1 MEQFWSLFENEPLL
15 RGAIWAFL
23 MLLGYIIL
31 FLFTKHILKKR
42 LYQLF
47 SKTKSLLD
55 DYLISHKVLQF
66 LPHFVPG
73 LIIYY
78 VLRNLFPELIF
89 LQNLI
94 LVSIIFLFTVTAT
107 RVLRAGSDFYHS
119 LPISEGKSVKGYIQI
134 ISIIIYVLG
143 MIVVV
148 AILIGKSP
156 GAILGGLGALMAVMM
171 LVFRDTILSLV
182 ASVQISAYDLVR
194 IGDWIE
200 IPSLG
205 IDGDIMDIALHSVKI
220 RNFDKT
226 ISVLPTHKLIEVPL
240 KNWKGMQE
248 SGGRRIKRALMVD
261 VNSIT
266 LCTDEMIQQFKK
278 IHLIHDYVESRLKEV
293 TEFNLK
299 LNTDLSEPANGRR
312 LTNVGT
318 FRKYIEAYLRHH
330 PKIRS
335 DYTLMVRQLP
345 PSEKGLPLEIYCF
358 TNTTSWVEYESIQ
371 ADIFDHI
378 LAVARRFYLRVYQ
391 LPGDNPAIA
400 AIASDK

>member
-1 MEQFWSLFENEPLL
+1 
-15 RGAIWAFL
+15 
-23 MLLGYIIL
+23 
-31 FLFTKHILKKR
+31 
-42 LYQLF
+42 
-47 SKTKSLLD
+47 
-55 DYLISHKVLQF
+55 
-66 LPHFVPG
+66 
-73 LIIYY
+73 
-78 VLRNLFPELIF
+78 
-89 LQNLI
+89 
-94 LVSIIFLFTVTAT
+94 
-107 RVLRAGSDFYHS
+107 
-119 LPISEGKSVKGYIQI
+119 
-134 ISIIIYVLG
+134 
-143 MIVVV
+143 
-148 AILIGKSP
+148 
-156 GAILGGLGALMAVMM
+156 
-171 LVFRDTILSLV
+171 
-182 ASVQISAYDLVR
+182 
-194 IGDWIE
+194 
-200 IPSLG
+200 
-205 IDGDIMDIALHSVKI
+205 
-220 RNFDKT
+220 
-226 ISVLPTHKLIEVPL
+226 VPL

-266 LCTDEMIQQFKK
+266 LCTDEMIQQLKK